1 MERRVLWL
9 VLAGLV
15 GCAEGGGGGDAPPDA
30 ASPGPDVCCS
40 AADAHE
46 PDAGPGADAGRPGAV
61 DAGAPVD
68 AAALPEA
75 DAASGPDAGAP
86 EDLDLAGGEVA
97 GRWCGA
103 VTARDTLTVPA
114 GQTLT
119 ICAGTSVRF
128 EGSPGASLLVL
139 GTLVVRGTAEQPVT
153 FGGAWRGLRVGGT
166 LDAEHVVITDAANG
180 LESADGADVQVRH
193 GRFERCQTALVLAG
207 GGTFSHTAVIG
218 GDSLTLTGGLLRM
231 TDSVLDLGHP
241 EQSPD
246 CTRISGGGLALDH
259 VRFTGCHCPLH
270 IDRAPDGVEVTA
282 SILDG
287 AANPVMIA
295 QTTGRFT
302 GNHLIGA
309 QEDFLD
315 IGGGFSVDIAGN
327 YYGGDA
333 PRLGSRDRA
342 QFQHAEDWSMAPLE
356 GVGPR
361 P

>member
-1 MERRVLWL
+1 M
-9 VLAGLV
+9 
-15 GCAEGGGGGDAPPDA
+15 
-30 ASPGPDVCCS
+30 
-40 AADAHE
+40 
-46 PDAGPGADAGRPGAV
+46 
-61 DAGAPVD
+61 
-68 AAALPEA
+68 
-75 DAASGPDAGAP
+75 
-86 EDLDLAGGEVA
+86 
-97 GRWCGA
+97 
-103 VTARDTLTVPA
+103 TM
-114 GQTLT
+114 
-119 ICAGTSVRF
+119 
-128 EGSPGASLLVL
+128 
-139 GTLVVRGTAEQPVT
+139 
-153 FGGAWRGLRVGGT
+153 GGAWRGLRVGGT
-166 LDAEHVVITDAANG
+166 LDAEHLTVADAANG
-180 LESADGADVQVRH
+180 LETADGAQVDVRH

-207 GGTFSHTAVIG
+207 GGTFSHTTING
-218 GDSLTLTGGLLRM
+218 GDSLTLTGGVLRM

-241 EQSPD
+241 QQSPD
-246 CTRISGGGLALDH
+246 CTRISGGGLVLDH

-270 IDRAPDGVEVTA
+270 IDRAPEGVEVTA

-333 PRLGSRDRA
+333 PRLGSRDVG
-342 QFQHAEDWSMAPLE
+342 QFQHADDWSMTAFE